1 MTGQVGPT
9 RPGNAELERSRRN
22 TDRMTES
29 TRPDSGAADPSGG
42 LPVVWFDRPA
52 GRLQHE
58 LLDGRAEI
66 RDVRGDDPL
75 VGIERAHGAIVGAA
89 IRYDRTVYERAPL
102 LKVIARAG
110 IGFDNLDLDD
120 ATDFGIAACNTP
132 DGPTVS
138 TAEHA
143 VALIFAITKG
153 LKESALRLEAGEG
166 DYWAR
171 HGHLELDGSTIAL
184 VGLGRIGSSVAR
196 AMSAVGMEIVAYD
209 PYADDERFAEL
220 GARRAATPSDAVAG
234 AHVVSVHAPLS
245 DATQH
250 LVNAELLAA
259 MRDGVYLV
267 NTSRGGLVDQD
278 ALVAALDAGKVRG
291 AALDVTEPEPLPPG
305 HPLLGRPE
313 VVVTPHVAS
322 ATAAGRRRI
331 FTHAVAEVM
340 TALDGIQPP
349 NMLNPEAWPGR
360 SA

>member
-1 MTGQVGPT
+1 MSTGSTHADSPDA
-9 RPGNAELERSRRN
+9 NAE
-22 TDRMTES
+22 
-29 TRPDSGAADPSGG
+29 AG

-52 GRLQHE
+52 GRLQRE

-66 RDVRGDDPL
+66 VDVRGDDPL
-75 VGIERAHGAIVGAA
+75 EGIEQAHGAIVGAA

-120 ATDFGIAACNTP
+120 ATEFGIAACNTP
-132 DGPTVS
+132 DGPTIS
-138 TAEHA
+138 TAEQA
-143 VALIFAITKG
+143 VALIFAVTKG
-153 LKESALRLEAGEG
+153 LKESARRLEAAEG

-171 HGHLELDGSTIAL
+171 HGHLELAGSTLAL
-184 VGLGRIGSSVAR
+184 VGLGRIGGYVAR
-196 AMSAVGMEIVAYD
+196 VMSAVGMEIVAYD
-209 PYADDERFAEL
+209 PYARDERFAEL
-220 GARRAATPSDAVAG
+220 GAQRAATPSEAVAD

-245 DATQH
+245 DETHH

-278 ALVAALDAGKVRG
+278 ALLAALDAGKVRG
-291 AALDVTEPEPLPPG
+291 AGLDVTEPEPLPAG
-305 HPLLGRPE
+305 DPLLGRPD

-322 ATAAGRRRI
+322 ATVAGRRRI
-331 FTHAVAEVM
+331 FTHAVSEVM
-340 TALDGIQPP
+340 TALDGNQPP

>member
-1 MTGQVGPT
+1 
-9 RPGNAELERSRRN
+9 
-22 TDRMTES
+22 MTES
-29 TRPDSGAADPSGG
+29 TRSGSSAADGSGG

-52 GRLQHE
+52 GRLQRE
-58 LLDGRAEI
+58 LLEGRAQI
-66 RDVRGDDPL
+66 LDVRGEDPL
-75 VGIERAHGAIVGAA
+75 EGIDRAEGAIVGAA
-89 IRYDRTVYERAPL
+89 IRYDRTVYEQAPNL
-102 LKVIARAG
+102 RVIARAG

-120 ATDFGIAACNTP
+120 ATAYGIAACNTP
-132 DGPTVS
+132 DGPTIS

-153 LKESALRLEAGEG
+153 LKESARRLEAGEG

-171 HGHLELDGSTIAL
+171 HGHLELDGSTLAL
-184 VGLGRIGSSVAR
+184 VGLGRIGSYVAR
-196 AMSAVGMEIVAYD
+196 VMSAVGMDLVAYD

-245 DATQH
+245 DATHH
-250 LVNAELLAA
+250 LVNAELLTA

-278 ALVAALDAGKVRG
+278 ALVAALDADKVRG
-291 AALDVTEPEPLPPG
+291 AALDVTEPEPLPAD
-305 HPLLGRPE
+305 HPLLGRPD

-322 ATAAGRRRI
+322 ATVAGRTRI

-340 TALDGIQPP
+340 TALNGSQPP

>member
-1 MTGQVGPT
+1 MSTGTAQADSPDA
-9 RPGNAELERSRRN
+9 NA
-22 TDRMTES
+22 
-29 TRPDSGAADPSGG
+29 DSG

-52 GRLQHE
+52 GRLQRE
-58 LLDGRAEI
+58 LLNGRAQI
-66 RDVRGDDPL
+66 VDVRGDDPL
-75 VGIERAHGAIVGAA
+75 EGIDRADGAIVGAA
-89 IRYDRTVYERAPL
+89 IRYDRTVYERAPQ

-120 ATDFGIAACNTP
+120 ATEFGIAACNTP

-143 VALIFAITKG
+143 VALIFAVTKG
-153 LKESALRLEAGEG
+153 LKESALRLEAAAG

-171 HGHLELDGSTIAL
+171 HGHLELAGSTLAL
-184 VGLGRIGSSVAR
+184 LGLGRIGGYVAR
-196 AMSAVGMEIVAYD
+196 VMSAVGMEIVAFD
-209 PYADDERFAEL
+209 PYAADERFAAL
-220 GARRAATPSDAVAG
+220 GARRAATPAGAVAS

-245 DATQH
+245 EATHH
-250 LVNAELLAA
+250 LVNADLLAA

-278 ALVAALDAGKVRG
+278 ALLAALDAGKVRG
-291 AALDVTEPEPLPPG
+291 AGLDVTEPEPLPSDHG
-305 HPLLGRPE
+305 LLGRPD

-322 ATAAGRRRI
+322 ATVAGRRRI

-340 TALDGIQPP
+340 TALDGTQPP
-349 NMLNPEAWPGR
+349 NMLNPQAWPGR